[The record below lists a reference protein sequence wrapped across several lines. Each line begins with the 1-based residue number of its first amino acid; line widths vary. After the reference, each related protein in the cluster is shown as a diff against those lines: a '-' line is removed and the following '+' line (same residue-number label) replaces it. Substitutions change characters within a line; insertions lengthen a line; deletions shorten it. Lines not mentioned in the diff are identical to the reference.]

1 MGIFFALSALLAWG
15 FGDFLI
21 QRSTRKIGNIVALFY
36 ITAFASV
43 VLLPFVYKDIFGYI
57 QTSDFQ
63 ILGLLLFATL
73 LTLTASVLDF
83 EALRV
88 GKISVV
94 EPIYA
99 FEVFV
104 TIVLGSVFLHEYPTP
119 IQFFLIL
126 LLSIGVIFVGT
137 KSITHLSSIS
147 WEKGV
152 LLAVLATLTMG
163 GVNFMFGVMARATN
177 PLVIN
182 WFTSLF
188 ITVFCLLFLAKA
200 KRLGEILT
208 SVKNNFLLILSVSV
222 LDNIAWISF
231 AYSTL
236 YIQIAITTSISESY
250 IAIAALLGLVI
261 NKEKL
266 QRHQYIGLVLVL
278 IAGISLSM
286 TINK

>member
-1 MGIFFALSALLAWG
+1 MGIFFALTALLAWG

-21 QRSTRKIGNIVALFY
+21 QQSTRKIGNTVALFY
-36 ITAFASV
+36 ITAFASIA
-43 VLLPFVYKDIFGYI
+43 LFPFVFQDVLGYVH
-57 QTSDFQ
+57 TGNFQ

-73 LTLTASVLDF
+73 LTLIASVLDF
-83 EALRV
+83 EALRI

-99 FEVFV
+99 FEIFV
-104 TIVLGSVFLHEYPTP
+104 TIVLGSIFIQEYPTV
-119 IQFFLIL
+119 IQFLLIL
-126 LLSIGVIFVGT
+126 LLFVGVVLVGT
-137 KSITHLSSIS
+137 KSITHLRRIT

-163 GVNFMFGVMARATN
+163 GVNFMFGLTARATN

-188 ITVFCLLFLAKA
+188 ISVLCLLYLTQQG
-200 KRLGEILT
+200 RLRELY
-208 SVKNNFLLILSVSV
+208 SSLNNNYTLIFGVSV
-222 LDNIAWISF
+222 LDNLAWVSF
-231 AYSTL
+231 TYSTL
-236 YIQIAITTSISESY
+236 YTHIAIATSISESY

-266 QRHQYIGLVLVL
+266 HFHQYTGLVLAL
-278 IAGISLSM
+278 TAGILLAL
-286 TINK
+286 TI